1 MPKPTVSFSLEGKVA
16 LVTGGSKGIGRAIA
30 LAFAEH
36 GCDVAIA
43 ARGAEALERTR
54 REIEERGR
62 RALAVSVDLSQP
74 RGVEQ
79 LQARVLQELG
89 PVDVLVNNAGTGEA
103 GGLATLSREHFDRVI
118 DLNLW
123 APLQLAQ
130 LCYPRMKERGGGVV
144 INIAS
149 NDGLR
154 PEPGVG
160 AYGATKA
167 ALINMTQQM
176 AMEWAPDGIRVVCIT
191 PGLVRTELAAPLVA
205 HYESQGM
212 QINMLRRAAE
222 PDEIAGLALFL
233 ASDAGRFATAE
244 TFVLDG
250 GELSKR

>member
-103 GGLATLSREHFDRVI
+103 GGLATLSREH
-118 DLNLW
+118 
-123 APLQLAQ
+123 
-130 LCYPRMKERGGGVV
+130 
-144 INIAS
+144 
-149 NDGLR
+149 
-154 PEPGVG
+154 
-160 AYGATKA
+160 
-167 ALINMTQQM
+167 
-176 AMEWAPDGIRVVCIT
+176 
-191 PGLVRTELAAPLVA
+191 
-205 HYESQGM
+205 
-212 QINMLRRAAE
+212 
-222 PDEIAGLALFL
+222 
-233 ASDAGRFATAE
+233 
-244 TFVLDG
+244 
-250 GELSKR
+250 